1 MRGVTTKKA
10 MKELEALP
18 PVPGAALSFL
28 AEAFRDFIMAQ
39 QESPDVVVNVLIENM
54 GWDRDDAKRILDML
68 RKGVG
73 SIFDAVTDPL
83 AEQFAKDTTV
93 VRRKRG

>member
-1 MRGVTTKKA
+1 MKGSTTKKA
-10 MKELEALP
+10 MKEIEALP

-28 AEAFRDFIMAQ
+28 AEAFRDFITAQ
-39 QESPDVVVNVLIENM
+39 QEAPEVVLNVLMDI

-73 SIFDAVTDPL
+73 SIFDTVTDPL
-83 AEQFAKDTTV
+83 AEQFDKDTTV